1 MGRRD
6 LWDKNNPVRKWAGLL
21 GLFDV
26 NDEAV
31 GVVATTVWELD
42 SQVVFIFPWI
52 QCICR
57 VQRAIEA
64 YYSTLR

>member
-6 LWDKNNPVRKWAGLL
+6 LWDKNNPVRKWTGLL

-26 NDEAV
+26 NDEVV

-42 SQVVFIFPWI
+42 S
-52 QCICR
+52 
-57 VQRAIEA
+57 
-64 YYSTLR
+64 